1 MLTGP
6 GAARLEL
13 EAQLDAVVRAS
24 RQELAQ
30 LTGLVPPSP
39 QGTAAVTLARVLA
52 QRADATASI
61 RSAIDGLLE
70 LSPLP
75 VAGAPSPTP
84 APLPTPQLSVAE
96 ADAGLAAAG
105 ASLAAADATY
115 ASLAASVRSG
125 RAPIRLPSS
134 RWATGELSPAALG
147 GLAGV
152 LAAAR
157 SYAPVPSV
165 VVTAVGIAPSPVVP
179 PGSVDQAPPPVGQTG
194 IGGTFG
200 EGCTAPV
207 SAVPGSAPAVLP
219 PTGTVQ
225 ATVTVTNCGAVVEGP
240 AVVTA
245 TLTPAG
251 ATPSGGSGSGG
262 VAKTTAHVPL
272 DGSVTVTLAPLGVS
286 GGSRYTL
293 VVSVLPA
300 VPQPSTAGTSEEFLL
315 EVAP

>member
-13 EAQLDAVVRAS
+13 EAQLDSAVRDS

-30 LTGLVPPSP
+30 LAGLVPPSP
-39 QGTAAVTLARVLA
+39 QGPAAATLARVLA

-61 RSAIDGLLE
+61 RRAIDGLLE
-70 LSPLP
+70 LSPLS
-75 VAGAPSPTP
+75 VAGAPAPTS
-84 APLPTPQLSVAE
+84 ARIPTPQLSVTE
-96 ADAGLAAAG
+96 ADARLAAAG
-105 ASLAAADATY
+105 ATLTAADATY
-115 ASLAASVRSG
+115 ASLAASIRSG
-125 RAPIRLPSS
+125 RAPIRLPAS
-134 RWATGELSPAALG
+134 RWATGELSPSALG

-152 LAAAR
+152 LAVAS

-179 PGSVDQAPPPVGQTG
+179 PGSVDQAAPPVGQTG

-200 EGCTAPV
+200 EGCAAPV
-207 SAVPGSAPAVLP
+207 SAVPGSTPAVLP

-245 TLTPAG
+245 TLAPAG
-251 ATPSGGSGSGG
+251 TAPSGGSGSGG
-262 VAKTTAHVPL
+262 S
-272 DGSVTVTLAPLGVS
+272 GS
-286 GGSRYTL
+286 
-293 VVSVLPA
+293 
-300 VPQPSTAGTSEEFLL
+300 
-315 EVAP
+315 